1 LTIGAKYDVFG
12 HPMPHRGRMPREF
25 DRFLLGGCEEQ
36 PDGFIKP
43 EAHDNLETITLNI
56 SGTTGGSNN
65 SEIDH

>member
-1 LTIGAKYDVFG
+1 
-12 HPMPHRGRMPREF
+12 MPHRGRMPREF